1 MSQAVRALRRG
12 AATAG
17 ARRSFERCALVG
29 ASPRETGG
37 SRHQRRRQSTVD
49 SKAQAEIM
57 EKCDDLHAS
66 FIQPLNDKTAG
77 PLEKLQTGGYQS
89 TKMPFVF
96 VLGNHSSGK
105 SSFINYVLGRNI
117 QTAGVAPTDDS
128 FTIIAPGPSDL
139 DQDGPALVGDPDM
152 GFSGLRQFGPT
163 LTHHTE
169 LKVRSGTSTN
179 SFMMVDSPGMID
191 SPMSRSIYER
201 SDPDSPA
208 GRGKGADTSRGYDF
222 EGVVRW
228 FAERADVILLFFD
241 PDKPGTTGETLSILT
256 NSLAGKDHKLYVVL
270 NKADQFKKIHDF
282 ARAYGSLCWNL
293 SKVIPRKDLPRIY
306 TMCLP
311 VKSRDG
317 GAGEGEA
324 ELSLSSGLHDLE
336 ATRDDVAAEVM
347 KAPKRRIDNV
357 ITRLTDSVH
366 LLQVHITVL
375 DALQKDFRNAKLV
388 RHGTTF
394 AVLAAGGGLSG
405 GSVFLGAPIEMAVG
419 AAGMALASA
428 GGLQFY
434 NSKALEAKHEEM
446 ISVEGLNHYFGK
458 IYTREVS
465 EGDESIT
472 ASWQRIRHGL
482 HLTLVSLGID
492 GISRVKASE
501 QRELQ
506 KILDT
511 EIPSLRRQAAP
522 VQFSFFGTKARK

>member
-1 MSQAVRALRRG
+1 MLQTVRALRRG
-12 AATAG
+12 GAPAG
-17 ARRSFERCALVG
+17 ARWLFERCALVR
-29 ASPRETGG
+29 ASSWETDG

-49 SKAQAEIM
+49 SKVQAEIL

-169 LKVRSGTSTN
+169 LKVRSGISTN

-208 GRGKGADTSRGYDF
+208 GRGKGVDTSRGYDF

-317 GAGEGEA
+317 GAGEGEV

-347 KAPKRRIDNV
+347 KAPKRRIDNI

-366 LLQVHITVL
+366 LLQVHTTVL

-394 AVLAAGGGLSG
+394 AVLAAGGGLFG

-419 AAGMALASA
+419 AAGLALASA
-428 GGLQFY
+428 GGLQFH
-434 NSKALEAKHEEM
+434 NSKALKATHEEM

-472 ASWQRIRHGL
+472 ASWRRIRHGL
-482 HLTLVSLGID
+482 HLTLASLGID
-492 GISRVKASE
+492 GVSRVKASE

-511 EIPSLRRQAAP
+511 DIPSLRRQAAP
-522 VQFSFFGTKARK
+522 VRFSFFGTKSRQ